1 MALARYNGATF
12 NTDRT
17 TMQMSQLN
25 WPAVRRTT
33 IALASLFMVC
43 VAFDA
48 SAALEDE
55 GDRLIGERPNAGG
68 PPEEITVR
76 FGLLDIDDVD
86 DKEQRFSIDAYF
98 EIRWRDRRLAVDSG
112 TRSEGS
118 LRTFSLDDIWTPGL
132 TIVNDRG
139 LSAMLPQV
147 ADADND
153 GNVVMRQRISGRL
166 AVDLGLHD
174 FPFDTQ
180 RLAID
185 IVSYR
190 YPPSELVYSADS
202 DFVANPSTFSADGWR
217 FEILQPEF
225 SVFRLSQNGAGTPRM
240 TLAVV
245 AERNSGFFVL
255 TLALPMTLI
264 LFMAWTV
271 HWLQPSI
278 VPARMGMSTA
288 TVFSLI
294 ALGVSFRLSL
304 PRIDYLTQA
313 DRFVIYSTLL
323 VLLSLGLTVIAT
335 RWVNQDRESDAIRM
349 TTYTR
354 WAFPLVFA
362 LIVALTLNT

>member
-1 MALARYNGATF
+1 M
-12 NTDRT
+12 
-17 TMQMSQLN
+17 
-25 WPAVRRTT
+25 V
-33 IALASLFMVC
+33 LASC
-43 VAFDA
+43 VALEA
-48 SAALEDE
+48 VAAADS
-55 GDRLIGERPNAGG
+55 GDGIRNGERPNAGG

-76 FGLLDIDDVD
+76 FGLLDIDDIE

-98 EIRWRDRRLAVDSG
+98 EIRWRDHRLAFDQ
-112 TRSEGS
+112 TATSES
-118 LRTFSLDDIWTPGL
+118 RVRTFPLSDIWNPGL

-139 LSAMLPQV
+139 LSVMLPQV
-147 ADADND
+147 ADVDND
-153 GNVVMRQRISGRL
+153 GNVVIRQRISGRL
-166 AVDLGLHD
+166 AVDLSLQD

-180 RLAID
+180 RLTID

-190 YPPSELVYSADS
+190 YLPSDLVFSTDTE
-202 DFVANPSTFSADGWR
+202 FVANASTFTADGWQ

-225 SVFRLSQNGAGTPRM
+225 TAFKLTPNGAGRSKLTF
-240 TLAVV
+240 AV
-245 AERNSGFFVL
+245 AAQRNAGFYVL

-271 HWLQPSI
+271 HWLQPSV

-304 PRIDYLTQA
+304 PQIDYLTQA
-313 DRFVIYSTLL
+313 DRFVMYSTLL
-323 VLLSLGLTVIAT
+323 VLLSLGITVVAT
-335 RWVNQDRESDAIRM
+335 RWVNDDRDAEAALM

-354 WAFPLVFA
+354 WAFPVVFI

>member
-1 MALARYNGATF
+1 MALAGYNGATF
-12 NTDRT
+12 NTDQT
-17 TMQMSQLN
+17 TMPMSLLN

-33 IALASLFMVC
+33 IALASVFIVC

-55 GDRLIGERPNAGG
+55 GDRLNGERPNAGG

-76 FGLLDIDDVD
+76 FGILDIDDVD

-98 EIRWRDRRLAVDSG
+98 EIRWRDRRLAVDSD

-147 ADADND
+147 ADVDND
-153 GNVVMRQRISGRL
+153 GNVVMRQRTSGSL
-166 AVDLGLHD
+166 AVDLDLHD

-180 RLAID
+180 RLTID

-190 YPPSELVYSADS
+190 YTPSELVYSADS
-202 DFVANPSTFSADGWR
+202 ELVADPSTFSTDGWQ
-217 FEILQPEF
+217 FENLQPEF
-225 SVFRLSQNGAGTPRM
+225 SVFRLSQSGEGAPRM
-240 TLAVV
+240 TLAIV
-245 AERNSGFFVL
+245 AKRNSGFFVL
-255 TLALPMTLI
+255 TLALPMSLI

-304 PRIDYLTQA
+304 PRINYLTQA

-349 TTYTR
+349 TTYIR

-362 LIVALTLNT
+362 LIVALTLKT